1 MLTFVAIVSIIIL
14 LFYKFIHKV
23 SVRCDIVQNVL
34 IVSHTMEIGGA
45 EKALLGLLG
54 VFDYTKY
61 NVDLF
66 LYHHEGELMQFIP
79 KEVNLLPEKKSYA
92 SLAKPISQVI
102 KNKAFGTLLGRYRGK
117 NAANEYIARN
127 RIKDTSYVI
136 LDYSHRYSK
145 AFMPMIS
152 DKEYDLV
159 ISFLTPHYFAA
170 EKSKGKKKIAWI
182 HTDYS
187 YIEIDVASELD
198 MWSAYDKIVSISEKV
213 TEAFLEKFP
222 SLEDRIVLIENIHPA
237 EFIKKQA
244 DETDV
249 SDEMPDDGFVKFL
262 SVGRYSPPKNFDNV
276 PDICSRLD
284 NVKWYIIGYGP
295 DEELIKRKIAK
306 AGMEERVILL
316 GKKVNP
322 YPYFKACDFY
332 VQPSRY
338 EGNAV
343 TVNEALILGKKV
355 AITDYATAESQIDNG
370 VNGVIVPLEN
380 EKCAAGLKAFIEDKP
395 LQEKITQNIKNS
407 DFSNSDGFKKI
418 IEILES

>member
-1 MLTFVAIVSIIIL
+1 MRLG
-14 LFYKFIHKV
+14 
-23 SVRCDIVQNVL
+23 DIVQNVL
-34 IVSHTMEIGGA
+34 ILSHTMEIGGA

-54 VFDYTKY
+54 NFDYSKY

-79 KEVNLLPEKKSYA
+79 KEVNLLPENKSYA
-92 SLAKPISQVI
+92 SLAKPLKQVI
-102 KNKAFGTLLGRYRGK
+102 KNMAFGTLIGRYNGK
-117 NAANEYIARN
+117 NAATEYIVRN
-127 RIKDTSYVI
+127 HIKDGSYI
-136 LDYSHRYSK
+136 YIDYSHRFTKPY
-145 AFMPMIS
+145 MPKIS

-170 EKSKGKKKIAWI
+170 EKCKGKKKIAWI

-187 YIEIDVASELD
+187 YIDIDVVSELD
-198 MWSAYDKIVSISEKV
+198 MWSAYDYIVSISEKV
-213 TEAFLEKFP
+213 TEGFLKKFP
-222 SLEDRIVLIENIHPA
+222 SLADRIVLIENMHPA
-237 EFIKKQA
+237 DFIKAQA
-244 DETDV
+244 DEIDV
-249 SDEMPDDGFVKFL
+249 SDEMPDDGYIRFL
-262 SVGRYSPPKNFDNV
+262 SVGRFCEAKNFDNV

-284 NVKWYIIGYGP
+284 NVKWYIIGFGA
-295 DEELIKRKIAK
+295 DEELIRKKISE
-306 AGMEERVILL
+306 AGVEDRVILL
-316 GKKVNP
+316 GKKTNP

-332 VQPSRY
+332 IQPSRY

-355 AITDYATAESQIDNG
+355 AITDYATAESQIRNG

-380 EKCAAGLKAFIEDKP
+380 EKCAEGLKAFIEDKP

-418 IEILES
+418 IEILEN

>member
-1 MLTFVAIVSIIIL
+1 M
-14 LFYKFIHKV
+14 
-23 SVRCDIVQNVL
+23 RNVL

-45 EKALLGLLG
+45 EKALLGMLST
-54 VFDYTKY
+54 FDYTKY

-79 KEVNLLPEKKSYA
+79 KQVNLLPENKSYA
-92 SLAKPISQVI
+92 SLAKPIKEVL
-102 KNKAFGTLLGRYRGK
+102 KNRAFGTLIGRYMGK
-117 NAANEYIARN
+117 NAATEYIVKN
-127 RIKDTSYVI
+127 RIKDGSYVYI
-136 LDYSHRYSK
+136 DYSHRFTEM
-145 AFMPMIS
+145 FMPKIS
-152 DKEYDLV
+152 DKQYDAV

-170 EKSKGKKKIAWI
+170 KKVKAKKRIAWI

-187 YIEIDVASELD
+187 YIDIDVVSELD
-198 MWSAYDKIVSISEKV
+198 MWSRYDTIVSISEKV
-213 TEAFLEKFP
+213 TQAFLEKFP
-222 SLEDRIVLIENIHPA
+222 ELEDRIVLVENIHPA
-237 EFIKKQA
+237 DFIKEQA
-244 DETDV
+244 EEFDV
-249 SDEMPDDGFVKFL
+249 SAEMPDDGFIKFL
-262 SVGRYSPPKNFDNV
+262 SVGRYAHPKNFDNV

-295 DEELIKRKIAK
+295 DEELIKKKIAE

-355 AITDYATAESQIDNG
+355 AITNYATAESQIDNG
-370 VNGVIVPLEN
+370 VDGIIVPLKN
-380 EKCAAGLKAFIEDKP
+380 EKCAAALNEFIKDTA
-395 LQEKITQNIKNS
+395 LQEKIVNNVINS
-407 DFSNSDGFKKI
+407 DYSKSGGYIKI
-418 IEILES
+418 QEILES

>member
-1 MLTFVAIVSIIIL
+1 M
-14 LFYKFIHKV
+14 
-23 SVRCDIVQNVL
+23 QNVL

-102 KNKAFGTLLGRYRGK
+102 KNGAFGTLLGRYKGK
-117 NAANEYIARN
+117 NAATEYIVRN
-127 RIKDTSYVI
+127 KIENGSYI
-136 LDYSHRYSK
+136 YIDYSHRFTSP
-145 AFMPMIS
+145 FMPKIS
-152 DKEYDLV
+152 DKTYDVV

-170 EKSKGKKKIAWI
+170 EKCKAKKRVAWI

-187 YIEIDVASELD
+187 YIDIDVTSELE
-198 MWSAYDKIVSISEKV
+198 MWSRYDTIVSISEKV
-213 TEAFLEKFP
+213 TEAFLKKFP

-237 EFIKKQA
+237 DFIKKQA

-249 SDEMPDDGFVKFL
+249 SDEMPDDGYVKFL
-262 SVGRYSPPKNFDNV
+262 SVGRYSHQKNFDNV

-284 NVKWYIIGYGP
+284 NVKWYIIGFGQ
-295 DEELIKRKIAK
+295 DEELIRKKIAE
-306 AGMEERVILL
+306 AGMEDRVILL
-316 GKKVNP
+316 GKKLNP

-332 VQPSRY
+332 IQPSRY

-355 AITDYATAESQIDNG
+355 AVTDYPTAPSQIDNG

-380 EKCAAGLKAFIEDKP
+380 EKCAAALADFIADTQ
-395 LQEKITQNIKNS
+395 LQNQIFENIKNS
-407 DFSNSDGFKKI
+407 DFSSADGYKKI
-418 IEILES
+418 IDILES

>member
-1 MLTFVAIVSIIIL
+1 M
-14 LFYKFIHKV
+14 
-23 SVRCDIVQNVL
+23 QNVL

-79 KEVNLLPEKKSYA
+79 KQVNLLPEKKSYA
-92 SLAKPISQVI
+92 SLAKPLSQVI
-102 KNKAFGTLLGRYRGK
+102 KNRAFGTLIGRYNGK
-117 NAANEYIARN
+117 NAANEYIVKN
-127 RIKDTSYVI
+127 HIKDGSYI
-136 LDYSHRYSK
+136 FIDYSHRFTK
-145 AFMPMIS
+145 PFMPKIS

-170 EKSKGKKKIAWI
+170 KKCKGRKKIAWI

-187 YIEIDVASELD
+187 YIDIDTVSELE
-198 MWSAYDKIVSISEKV
+198 MWSAYNHIISISKNV
-213 TEAFLEKFP
+213 TEGFLQKFP
-222 SLEDRIVLIENIHPA
+222 SLADRIVLIENIHPA
-237 EFIKKQA
+237 GFIKEKA
-244 DETDV
+244 DEADV
-249 SDEMPDDGFVKFL
+249 SEEMPDDGYIKFL
-262 SVGRYSPPKNFDNV
+262 SVGRFCDAKNFDNV

-284 NVKWYIIGYGP
+284 NVKWYIIGFGP
-295 DEELIKRKIAK
+295 DEELIRRKIAE

-355 AITDYATAESQIDNG
+355 AITDYPTAKSQIENG

-380 EKCAAGLKAFIEDKP
+380 EKCAEGLRAFIADEQ
-395 LQEKITQNIKNS
+395 LQEKIIANIKNS

>member
-1 MLTFVAIVSIIIL
+1 MQ
-14 LFYKFIHKV
+14 
-23 SVRCDIVQNVL
+23 DVL
-34 IVSHTMEIGGA
+34 IISHTMEIGGA

-54 VFDYTKY
+54 IFDYTKY

-92 SLAKPISQVI
+92 SLAKPISQVL
-102 KNKAFGTLLGRYRGK
+102 KNGAFGTLYGRYVGK
-117 NAANEYIARN
+117 NAATEYIVRN
-127 RIKDTSYVI
+127 HIKDGSYI
-136 LDYSHRYSK
+136 FIDYSHRYTK
-145 AFMPMIS
+145 AFMPKIS
-152 DKEYDLV
+152 TKEYDLV
-159 ISFLTPHYFAA
+159 ISFLTPHYFAMDKCSA
-170 EKSKGKKKIAWI
+170 KEKIAWI

-198 MWSAYDKIVSISEKV
+198 MWSRYDKIVSISEKV

-222 SLEDRIVLIENIHPA
+222 SLEDRIVLIHNIHPS
-237 EFIKKQA
+237 EFIRQQA
-244 DETDV
+244 DAFDV
-249 SDEMPDDGFVKFL
+249 SDEMPDDGFIKFL
-262 SVGRYSPPKNFDNV
+262 SVGRYSHPKNFDNI
-276 PDICSRLD
+276 PDICSRLE

-295 DEELIKRKIAK
+295 DEELIRQKIAE
-306 AGMEERVILL
+306 AGMEDRVILL

-332 VQPSRY
+332 IQPSRY

-355 AITDYATAESQIDNG
+355 AVTNYTTAPSQIDDG

-380 EKCAAGLKAFIEDKP
+380 EQCADGLRAFIADKD
-395 LQEKITQNIKNS
+395 LQSRILQNINNS

>member
-1 MLTFVAIVSIIIL
+1 M
-14 LFYKFIHKV
+14 
-23 SVRCDIVQNVL
+23 QNVL

-92 SLAKPISQVI
+92 SLAKPISQVV
-102 KNKAFGTLLGRYRGK
+102 KNGAFGTLLGRYKGK
-117 NAANEYIARN
+117 NAATEYIVRN
-127 RIKDTSYVI
+127 KIENGSYI
-136 LDYSHRYSK
+136 YIDYSHRFTSP
-145 AFMPMIS
+145 FMPKIS
-152 DKEYDLV
+152 DKTYDVV

-170 EKSKGKKKIAWI
+170 EKCKAKKRVAWI

-187 YIEIDVASELD
+187 YIDIDVASELD
-198 MWSAYDKIVSISEKV
+198 MWSRYDTIVSISEKV
-213 TEAFLEKFP
+213 TEAFLKKFP

-237 EFIKKQA
+237 DFIKKQA

-249 SDEMPDDGFVKFL
+249 SDEMPDDGYVKFL
-262 SVGRYSPPKNFDNV
+262 SVGRYSHQKNFDNV

-284 NVKWYIIGYGP
+284 NVKWYIIGFGQ
-295 DEELIKRKIAK
+295 DEELIRKKIAE
-306 AGMEERVILL
+306 AGMEDRVILL
-316 GKKVNP
+316 GKKLNP

-332 VQPSRY
+332 IQPSRY

-355 AITDYATAESQIDNG
+355 VVTDYPTAPSQIDDG

-380 EKCAAGLKAFIEDKP
+380 EKCAAALADFIADAQ
-395 LQEKITQNIKNS
+395 LQNQILENIKNS
-407 DFSNSDGFKKI
+407 DFSSADEYKKI
-418 IEILES
+418 IDILES

>member
-1 MLTFVAIVSIIIL
+1 M
-14 LFYKFIHKV
+14 
-23 SVRCDIVQNVL
+23 RNVL

-79 KEVNLLPEKKSYA
+79 KEVNLLPENRSYA

-102 KNKAFGTLLGRYRGK
+102 KNRAFGTLLGRYKGK
-117 NAANEYIARN
+117 NAATEFIAKN
-127 RIKDTSYVI
+127 NIKDGSYVYI
-136 LDYSHRYSK
+136 DYSHRYTS
-145 AFMPMIS
+145 FLMPKIS
-152 DKEYDLV
+152 DKVYDVV

-170 EKSKGKKKIAWI
+170 ERCKAKKRIAWI

-187 YIEIDVASELD
+187 YIDIDVASELE
-198 MWSAYDKIVSISEKV
+198 MWSAYDTIVSISEKV
-213 TEAFLEKFP
+213 TEAFLKKFP
-222 SLEDRIVLIENIHPA
+222 SLADRIVLVENIHPA
-237 EFIKKQA
+237 DFIKAQA
-244 DETDV
+244 EEADV
-249 SDEMPDDGFVKFL
+249 SHEMPDDGYVKFL
-262 SVGRYSPPKNFDNV
+262 SVGRYSHPKNFDNV
-276 PDICSRLD
+276 PDICRRLD

-295 DEELIKRKIAK
+295 DEELIRKKITE
-306 AGMEERVILL
+306 AGMEERIILL

-332 VQPSRY
+332 IQPSRY
-338 EGNAV
+338 EGNSV

-355 AITDYATAESQIDNG
+355 AVANYATAPSQIDDR

-380 EKCAAGLKAFIEDKP
+380 EKCAAALADFVADTQ
-395 LQEKITQNIKNS
+395 LQNQILENIKNS
-407 DFSNSDGFKKI
+407 DFSNADGIQKI
-418 IEILES
+418 NYILES

>member
-1 MLTFVAIVSIIIL
+1 M
-14 LFYKFIHKV
+14 
-23 SVRCDIVQNVL
+23 QNVL

-79 KEVNLLPEKKSYA
+79 EEVNLLPENKSYA
-92 SLAKPISQVI
+92 SLAKPLKQVI
-102 KNKAFGTLLGRYRGK
+102 KNRAFGTLIGRYNGK
-117 NAANEYIARN
+117 NAANEYIVKNHIR
-127 RIKDTSYVI
+127 DGSYVFI
-136 LDYSHRYSK
+136 DYSHRFTK
-145 AFMPMIS
+145 PFMPKIS

-170 EKSKGKKKIAWI
+170 EKCKGRKKIAWI

-187 YIEIDVASELD
+187 YIDIDTVSELE
-198 MWSAYDKIVSISEKV
+198 MWSAYDKIISISDEV
-213 TEAFLEKFP
+213 TKGFLKKFP
-222 SLEDRIVLIENIHPA
+222 SLEDRIVLVENIHPA
-237 EFIKKQA
+237 GFIRAQA
-244 DETDV
+244 DMADV
-249 SDEMPDDGFVKFL
+249 SDEMPDDGYIKFL
-262 SVGRYSPPKNFDNV
+262 SVGRYSHQKNFDNV

-284 NVKWYIIGYGP
+284 NVKWYIIGFGP
-295 DEELIKRKIAK
+295 DEELIRRKIAE
-306 AGMEERVILL
+306 AGMEDRVILL

-332 VQPSRY
+332 IQPSRY

-343 TVNEALILGKKV
+343 TVNEALIPGKKV
-355 AITDYATAESQIDNG
+355 AITNYATAAGQIDDG

-380 EKCAAGLKAFIEDKP
+380 KKCAAGLAEFISDKP
-395 LQEKITQNIKNS
+395 LQEKITENIKTA
-407 DFSNSDGFKKI
+407 DFSHSDGFKKI
-418 IEILES
+418 IEILEN